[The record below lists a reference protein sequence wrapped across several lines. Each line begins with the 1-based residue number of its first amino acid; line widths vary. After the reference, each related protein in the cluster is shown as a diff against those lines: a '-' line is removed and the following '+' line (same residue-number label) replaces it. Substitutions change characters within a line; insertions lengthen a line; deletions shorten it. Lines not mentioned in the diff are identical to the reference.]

1 MNMSRFCHDKLT
13 PVALGKHPHAG
24 DMSSRLPSN
33 LTLNATTRTLATLR
47 ERGVAIIDLTE
58 SNPTRVGL
66 RYPSDLLEPLSG
78 PASLLYDPQP
88 LGLPTA
94 REAVSQDFARR
105 GLTVPA
111 ERIALTASTSEA
123 YSLLFK
129 LLCDAGDSVLVP
141 HPSYPL
147 FEHLT
152 VLEAVV
158 AKPYRLEHHGTWR
171 IDLDDLESS
180 VDEETRA
187 VLVVS
192 PNNPTGSFLHERDLE
207 ALAALCASRDLML
220 IGDEVFADY
229 RLERTAAAPS
239 VLMATDVLTCSL
251 GGLSKSVGLPQ
262 LKLGWIAFGGPT
274 SRVAPLMAQY
284 EIVADSYLSV
294 STPVQV
300 ALPSLLDRGA
310 SIRAQIQTRLER
322 NLASLR
328 QAVREVPSISVLE
341 VEGGWSAVLKVPAFR
356 TEEQLVLSALADDH
370 VLVHPGYFFD
380 FEHEAYLVVSLIVEP
395 DVFDRGVA
403 RILAR
408 AAQPDQKV

>member
-1 MNMSRFCHDKLT
+1 M
-13 PVALGKHPHAG
+13 A
-24 DMSSRLPSN
+24 SRLPSN
-33 LTLNATTRTLATLR
+33 LTLNAATRALATLR
-47 ERGVAIIDLTE
+47 DRGVAVIDLTE

-66 RYPSDLLEPLSG
+66 RYPRDLLAPLSD

-94 REAVSQDFARR
+94 REAVSQDFERR
-105 GLTVPA
+105 GLAVPT
-111 ERIALTASTSEA
+111 ERIGLTASTSEA

-141 HPSYPL
+141 RPSYPL

-152 VLEAVV
+152 VLESVV
-158 AKPYRLEHHGTWR
+158 AKPYRLDHHGAWR
-171 IDLDDLESS
+171 IDFDDLESS
-180 VDEETRA
+180 IDDGTRA

-192 PNNPTGSFLHERDLE
+192 PNNPTGSFLPEHDLE
-207 ALAALCASRDLML
+207 ALARLCGSRDLML

-229 RLERTAAAPS
+229 RLERTVVPTS
-239 VLMATDVLTCSL
+239 VLRATDVLTCSL

-262 LKLGWIAFGGPT
+262 LKLGWIAFGGPA
-274 SRVAPLMAQY
+274 SRVAPLMASY

-300 ALPSLLDRGA
+300 ALPWLFDRGA
-310 SIRAQIQTRLER
+310 SIRAQIQSRLER
-322 NLASLR
+322 NLESLR
-328 QAVREVPSISVLE
+328 QAVREVPTISALE
-341 VEGGWSAVLKVPAFR
+341 VQGGWSAVLKVPSFR
-356 TEEQLVLSALADDH
+356 TEEQLVLSLLADDH

-380 FEHEAYLVVSLIVEP
+380 FEHEAYLVISLIVEP
-395 DVFDRGVA
+395 GVFDRGVA

-408 AAQPDQKV
+408 AAQPDQTG